1 MGAEPVCTLLHTH
14 RGRFEKQLTEAL
26 AKGWAGWTQQAAEL
40 NTFYADHE
48 NQMKA
53 RKGFFKLNNK
63 SIAIVCKD
71 FGRLSS
77 PCRSPFEGGGSNFGG
92 VQHD

>member
-40 NTFYADHE
+40 HTFRTDHE
-48 NQMKA
+48 TRTKA
-53 RKGFFKLNNK
+53 GKGFFKLNNEN
-63 SIAIVCKD
+63 IAVVREELAAD
-71 FGRLSS
+71 YQALA
-77 PCRSPFEGGGSNFGG
+77 
-92 VQHD
+92 D